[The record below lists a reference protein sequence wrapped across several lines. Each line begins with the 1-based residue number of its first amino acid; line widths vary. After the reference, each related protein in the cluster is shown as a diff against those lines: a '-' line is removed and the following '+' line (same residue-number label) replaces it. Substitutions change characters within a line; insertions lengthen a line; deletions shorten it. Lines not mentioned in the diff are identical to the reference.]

1 MPQNVMVSVMGEGE
15 YMTRL
20 VQAILQREVIPPRNL
35 FLSAKI
41 KPPVRRPKAIRYPC
55 ARMSSPR

>member
-20 VQAILQREVIPPRNL
+20 VQAILQREVIRRATCSCL
-35 FLSAKI
+35 LKI
-41 KPPVRRPKAIRYPC
+41 KPPVRRPRAIRYPC